1 MGFLSRGAMRVPADL
16 LGEDGGHGVDA
27 GGIPLH
33 EHVLELAVHVLNL
46 LAHLLHI
53 RWVFCKCLRSYNT
66 GANVKRINII
76 IYIDGQSGS
85 SS

>member
-33 EHVLELAVHVLNL
+33 EHVLELAVHVLDL

-53 RWVFCKCLRSYNT
+53 R
-66 GANVKRINII
+66 
-76 IYIDGQSGS
+76 
-85 SS
+85 